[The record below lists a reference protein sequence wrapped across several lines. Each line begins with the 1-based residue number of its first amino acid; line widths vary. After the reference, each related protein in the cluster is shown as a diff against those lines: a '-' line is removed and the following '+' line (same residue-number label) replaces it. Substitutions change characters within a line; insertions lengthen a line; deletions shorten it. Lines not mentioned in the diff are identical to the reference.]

1 MRKILKTKRSCP
13 ITQMYLELGQ
23 WPARFEIKKLRLL
36 FLKSI
41 LDEDEK
47 SRVFQFFKL
56 QLEHPSKNDWVSNCK
71 NDLKDLEIF
80 ESLDQI
86 RKMSKSD
93 FKIIL
98 KNKIRMHA
106 LKYLLEKRGS
116 KGKEIFY
123 NKLEMAEYLLPHNKE
138 MNIEEKQKTFAIRNK
153 MVDIPDN
160 YGKQETCIC
169 GKQQNMNHIYNCEI
183 LNQEEITIQYENIY
197 NGNIHN
203 QRKVL
208 KRFENNL
215 KARNH
220 IISSSK
226 VPCDQVIGPLNCYQS
241 SN

>member
-1 MRKILKTKRSCP
+1 M
-13 ITQMYLELGQ
+13 
-23 WPARFEIKKLRLL
+23 
-36 FLKSI
+36 
-41 LDEDEK
+41 
-47 SRVFQFFKL
+47 
-56 QLEHPSKNDWVSNCK
+56 
-71 NDLKDLEIF
+71 
-80 ESLDQI
+80 
-86 RKMSKSD
+86 
-93 FKIIL
+93 
-98 KNKIRMHA
+98 KNKIRVHA

-153 MVDIPDN
+153 MVEIPDN

-241 SN
+241 SNG